1 MYPSL
6 MRFPAN
12 LSTDFGDLQRQI
24 GRLFDAPELP
34 SSIRAIGRG
43 AFPTINIGTTS
54 EAVEIYALVPG
65 IDRKKL
71 DLSVDKGLLTIS
83 GERENGVPGESDNL
97 NVYAQE
103 RFAGS
108 FRRVVNLPENVDIS
122 RVDASY
128 RDGVLKIVIPMNE
141 SAKPRQID
149 VKSLS

>member
-24 GRLFDAPELP
+24 ERLFDAPELP

-108 FRRVVNLPENVDIS
+108 FRRVVNLPDNVDIS

>member
-24 GRLFDAPELP
+24 ERLFDAPELP

-54 EAVEIYALVPG
+54 ESVEIYALVPG

-103 RFAGS
+103 RFAGP
-108 FRRVVNLPENVDIS
+108 FRRVVNLPDNVDIS

>member
-24 GRLFDAPELP
+24 ERLFDAPELP

>member
-24 GRLFDAPELP
+24 ERLFDAPDLP

-43 AFPTINIGTTS
+43 AFPTINIGTTA
-54 EAVEIYALVPG
+54 EAIEIYALVPG

-108 FRRVVNLPENVDIS
+108 FRRVVNLPDNVDIS

>member
-24 GRLFDAPELP
+24 ERLFDAPELP

-103 RFAGS
+103 SFAGS
-108 FRRVVNLPENVDIS
+108 FRRVVNLPDNVDIS
-122 RVDASY
+122 RVDVSY

>member
-24 GRLFDAPELP
+24 ERLFDAPELP

-54 EAVEIYALVPG
+54 ESVEIYALVPG

-103 RFAGS
+103 RFAGP
-108 FRRVVNLPENVDIS
+108 FRRFVNLPDNVDIS

-128 RDGVLKIVIPMNE
+128 RDGVLKIVIPMHE

-149 VKSLS
+149 VKSSS

>member
-1 MYPSL
+1 MYPST

-24 GRLFDAPELP
+24 ERLFDTPDLP

-54 EAVEIYALVPG
+54 DAIEIYALAAG
-65 IDRKKL
+65 IDPKRL

-83 GERENGVPGESDNL
+83 GERESRIPEESDKL

-108 FRRVVNLPENVDIS
+108 FRRVVNLPDNVDIN

-128 RDGVLKIVIPMNE
+128 RNGVLKIVIPIHEN
-141 SAKPRQID
+141 AKPRQID
-149 VKSLS
+149 VKGLS

>member
-24 GRLFDAPELP
+24 ERLFDAPELP

-54 EAVEIYALVPG
+54 ESVEIYALVPG

-71 DLSVDKGLLTIS
+71 DLSVDKGLLTTS

-103 RFAGS
+103 RFAGP
-108 FRRVVNLPENVDIS
+108 FRRFVNLPDNVDIS

-128 RDGVLKIVIPMNE
+128 RDGILKIVIPMNE